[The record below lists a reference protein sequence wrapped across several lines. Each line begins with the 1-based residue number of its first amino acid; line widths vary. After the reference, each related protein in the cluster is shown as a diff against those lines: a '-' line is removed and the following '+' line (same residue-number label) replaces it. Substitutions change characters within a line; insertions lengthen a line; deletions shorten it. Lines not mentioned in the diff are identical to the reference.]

1 MAGIETSV
9 RRGPGRALPY
19 LALALLVAAPVAVF
33 GVAQVDAGDFSLRGP
48 AGPALAFS
56 AGLLS
61 FVSPCVLP
69 IVPIYLTHISG
80 ASVRDGRLSADR
92 RATFTH
98 AVAFIIGLS
107 VVFIALG
114 ASAGL
119 LGSYLLRDNQRE
131 LQQVAGVMLVF
142 MGVLLVPLYRRRSA
156 LTSAALLV
164 ALTATFV
171 FLVELAELRGEQARA
186 LLVGGALLL
195 AWARFAGYLKL
206 SFFQRSL
213 QFDPGRAR
221 GVGYTRSALVGGAFA
236 LGWTPCIGPILSSI
250 FALAA
255 STSASSADAWTG
267 TYLLAF
273 YSAGLSVPFLLTGL
287 AVSDAASVFKRM
299 NPYLG
304 YIEVASGIV
313 LIAVGTLLLTGRLTA
328 LNDYFTFAGFNQG
341 L

>member
-1 MAGIETSV
+1 MTSTQGALK
-9 RRGPGRALPY
+9 RGPGRTAAY
-19 LALALLVAAPVAVF
+19 VALAVLVAIPLLVF
-33 GVAQVDAGDFSLRGP
+33 GIARVDATDFDLQGP

-69 IVPIYLTHISG
+69 IVPIYITHISG
-80 ASVRDGRLSADR
+80 ASIHDGAFVADR
-92 RATFTH
+92 RVTFTH
-98 AVAFIIGLS
+98 AIAFISGLS
-107 VVFIALG
+107 LVFIALG

-131 LQQVAGVMLVF
+131 LEQFAGVMLVL
-142 MGVLLVPLYRRRSA
+142 MGVLLVPAHRRRSS
-156 LTSAALLV
+156 LTSAALLL
-164 ALTATFV
+164 ALTVLFIV
-171 FLVELAELRGEQARA
+171 LVELAELRGDRGRA

-195 AWARFAGYLKL
+195 AWARFAGYLQL
-206 SFFQRSL
+206 SLFQRNF
-213 QFDPGRAR
+213 QFDPGRDR
-221 GVGYTRSALVGGAFA
+221 RVGYTRSALVGGAFA
-236 LGWTPCIGPILSSI
+236 LGWTPCIGPILGSI
-250 FALAA
+250 LGLAA

-267 TYLLAF
+267 AYLLAF

-287 AVSDAASVFKRM
+287 ALGDASALFKRI

-304 YIEVASGIV
+304 YIEVASGLL

-328 LNDYFTFAGFNQG
+328 LNEYFTFAEFNQG